1 MAFTSEEIQ
10 TAVEKLVLS
19 TVRQPYDILGA
30 RRTDVSFSDVQE
42 AAAGVFILYPKSP
55 YYCVFLGA
63 QRVKEDVN
71 GLETSFGGLLAA
83 LAALGRDVL
92 PVEDVSSLFNAKSAL
107 TALEGAVSKTAPMDI
122 TKLAAYQRFNSE
134 LGAFL
139 DIARERVVA
148 PTSSGIDIVM
158 TPQEARAALPG
169 LLGSYRSSFLELRS
183 SVTKLAGA
191 IALYSGVNLPSLVA
205 KGVISKARAVLG
217 DHASALDALSKED
230 RLLKIRAAVLDC
242 LAAKASVK
250 TFGSFTGMTEFV
262 NLSGNGGPYLDA
274 HHPGVAASAVG
285 DVFQPYDI
293 FLGVNDGLTV
303 TVDGGTP
310 FNLSLPASLIAVLS
324 GQVAEAPSNASPAGY
339 FIGNGTSPVL
349 PAGSPPNNN
358 ILKIR
363 VKTLTTNI
371 TYTATLTLSSIVG
384 PDIQKRTATQ
394 ICANINA
401 VLPPDVLA
409 EPYFNPLFFQGNL
422 DVSGSIGPVATFAIP
437 GGSGTFD
444 AVTVGSF
451 LSVSSGINAGLWNVL
466 SVVLPATLTAT
477 RLTGVATNALGVPV
491 TIGPALRSIRI
502 RATNPA
508 VQVPNE
514 LEISIIGDGPVTQL
528 AAITIGLA
536 PGLSSKC
543 QPTLARDI
551 VKDLNFKTTKVAF
564 STKFDPTA
572 AVRVFTD
579 PTDPAHL
586 KMLKVSLV
594 GNIVYVPGTITIT
607 IPGGGVLLQPIHIG
621 DIVVLRGQNNTD
633 WIVTLL
639 SDTTI
644 IATGAGV
651 ATTATGVSFD
661 VGDDV
666 LLLRWDVVDVALG
679 LNQGRYYVSSR
690 GVPPTSSILDIYL
703 VAGIPVA
710 SDFTSGTALALD
722 VVLGEE
728 TVAFSSKNSTSLS
741 SRISLTGTGRPLFFS
756 SAPDVQG
763 STPWFFLPSAKSSA
777 AVGDLLELY
786 GAGYNIPTQSSTVF
800 SVDGAIVQ
808 IEPSVSFTPLTW
820 PFGQAPPPFAA
831 LRVGHQIDY
840 DALSVGC
847 TTWLERRENLESYFT
862 ELNRQINPILVSKN
876 PTPVQIADAA
886 AALEAQGKFL
896 TNTLASSLGGSPSN
910 TIETSLGK
918 LVVTPVPQIDT
929 LLRTYKEKGSDRAL
943 DLLLAGSFDTFF
955 SMTPEES
962 SYAGTMQLA
971 LQGVARGDLPI
982 RKGSRASAV
991 QSRFKGTA
999 ESPDYEFTY
1008 DDTEGT
1014 TKPDVP
1020 ADFEKGT

>member
-19 TVRQPYDILGA
+19 TVRQPYDTLGS

-63 QRVKEDVN
+63 QRVKEAVTA
-71 GLETSFGGLLAA
+71 LESSFGGLLQA
-83 LAALGRDVL
+83 LTALGRDVL

-107 TALEGAVSKTAPMDI
+107 QALEGAVAKTAPMDI
-122 TKLAAYQRFNSE
+122 TKLAAYQRFDSE

-148 PTSSGIDIVM
+148 STSSGIDIVM
-158 TPQEARAALPG
+158 TPQEARAALPA
-169 LLGSYRSSFLELRS
+169 LLTSYRAAFLELRS
-183 SVTKLAGA
+183 SVSKLAN
-191 IALYSGVNLPSLVA
+191 ALNVYDGVNLPSLVA
-205 KGVISKARAVLG
+205 KGVISKARVVLG
-217 DHASALDALSKED
+217 DHASELDALSKED

-274 HHPGVAASAVG
+274 NHPGMAASAVG

-303 TVDGGTP
+303 TVDSGVP
-310 FNLSLPASLIAVLS
+310 FSLTLSASSIAVLL
-324 GQVAEAPSNASPAGY
+324 GQVAEAPSNASPDGY
-339 FIGNGTSPVL
+339 FIGDGTNPPL
-349 PAGSPPNNN
+349 PAGFPPNNN
-358 ILKIR
+358 MLKIR
-363 VKTLTTNI
+363 VKSLTTLGL
-371 TYTATLTLSSIVG
+371 YTATIATSSIVG
-384 PDIQKRTATQ
+384 PDIQKRTAEQ
-394 ICANINA
+394 VCSDINSY
-401 VLPPDVLA
+401 LPADIIA
-409 EPYFNPLFFQGNL
+409 EPYFNPLYFQGNL
-422 DVSGSIGPVATFAIP
+422 NVSSAVGPVATFTIP
-437 GGSGTFD
+437 GGSGTFN
-444 AVTVGSF
+444 AVTIGSL
-451 LSVSSGINAGLWNVL
+451 LSVASGANAGLWSVL
-466 SVVLPATLTAT
+466 SVSTTTLSATKLV
-477 RLTGVATNALGVPV
+477 GVATNLPGVPV
-491 TIGPALRSIRI
+491 TIGPKDRSIRI
-502 RATNPA
+502 RATNPL
-508 VQVPNE
+508 VQVPDE
-514 LEISIIGDGPVTQL
+514 LEISIVGDDDVSQL
-528 AAITIGLA
+528 TAITLGLA
-536 PGLSSKC
+536 PGLASKC

-564 STKFDPTA
+564 STSLDPTA
-572 AVRVFTD
+572 TVSVT
-579 PTDPAHL
+579 TDPADPTHL

-594 GNIVYVPGTITIT
+594 GDIVYVSGSITIT
-607 IPGGGVLLQPIHIG
+607 IPGGGILLQPIQIG
-621 DIVVLRGQNNTD
+621 DVVVLRGQGNTD
-633 WIVTLL
+633 WVITSI

-644 IATGAGV
+644 TASGVGV

-661 VGDDV
+661 VGDSITV
-666 LLLRWDVVDVALG
+666 LRWDAVDVALG
-679 LNQGRYYVSSR
+679 LNQGRYYVGSR

-710 SDFTSGTALALD
+710 SDFTDGTAFTFD
-722 VVLGEE
+722 VVIGEE
-728 TVAFSSKNSTSLS
+728 TVVFSSKSNTSLA
-741 SRISLTGTGRPLFFS
+741 SRIQLTGTGRPLFFS
-756 SAPDVQG
+756 SDPDVQG
-763 STPWFFLPSAKSSA
+763 STPWFILPSATSSA
-777 AVGDLLELY
+777 AAGDRLELY
-786 GAGYNIPTQSSTVF
+786 AVNYNIPTQTSTVL
-800 SVDGAIVQ
+800 SVDGAIMQ
-808 IEPSVSFTPLTW
+808 IDPSVSFVPLTW
-820 PFGQAPPPFAA
+820 AFGQAPPPFAA
-831 LRVGHQIDY
+831 LRVGHQFDY

-847 TTWLERRENLESYFT
+847 TTWLNRRENLEAYFT

-896 TNTLASSLGGSPSN
+896 TNTLAGALGGSVDD
-910 TIETSLGK
+910 TVETSLGK

-929 LLRTYKEKGSDRAL
+929 LLKTYKEKGSDRAL

-971 LQGVARGDLPI
+971 LQGVARGDLPV

-991 QSRFKGTA
+991 QSRLKGTA
-999 ESPDYEFTY
+999 ESPDYEFDTT
-1008 DDTEGT
+1008 DTEGNV
-1014 TKPDVP
+1014 KPDVP

>member
-19 TVRQPYDILGA
+19 TVRQPYDTLGS

-63 QRVKEDVN
+63 QRVKEAVTA
-71 GLETSFGGLLAA
+71 LESSFGGLLTA
-83 LAALGRDVL
+83 LTALGRDVL

-107 TALEGAVSKTAPMDI
+107 QALEGAVAKTAPMDI
-122 TKLAAYQRFNSE
+122 TKLAAYQRFDSE
-134 LGAFL
+134 LGVFL

-148 PTSSGIDIVM
+148 STSSGIDIVM

-169 LLGSYRSSFLELRS
+169 LLTSYRAAFIALRS
-183 SVTKLAGA
+183 SVTKLAN
-191 IALYSGVNLPSLVA
+191 ALNVYDGVNLPSLVA
-205 KGVISKARAVLG
+205 KGVISKARVVLG
-217 DHASALDALSKED
+217 DHATELDALSKED

-242 LAAKASVK
+242 LSAKASVK

-274 HHPGVAASAVG
+274 NHPGVAASAVG
-285 DVFQPYDI
+285 DVFQPYNI

-303 TVDGGTP
+303 TVDSGTP
-310 FNLSLPASLIAVLS
+310 FNLALSASSIAVLS
-324 GQVAEAPSNASPAGY
+324 GQVAEAPSNASPDGY
-339 FIGNGTSPVL
+339 FIGNGTNPVL

-358 ILKIR
+358 TLKIR
-363 VKTLTTNI
+363 VKSLITTGL
-371 TYTATLTLSSIVG
+371 YTATIATSSIIG
-384 PDIQKRTATQ
+384 PDIQKRTAVQ
-394 ICANINA
+394 VCSDINA

-409 EPYFNPLFFQGNL
+409 EPYFNPLYFQGNL
-422 DVSGSIGPVATFAIP
+422 DVSGSVGPVATFTIP
-437 GGSGTFD
+437 GGSGTFN
-444 AVTVGSF
+444 AVTIGSLLSVESGIDAGLWTV
-451 LSVSSGINAGLWNVL
+451 LSVSTTTL
-466 SVVLPATLTAT
+466 SATK
-477 RLTGVATNALGVPV
+477 LTGSATNALGVPT
-491 TIGPALRSIRI
+491 TIGPTDRSIRI
-502 RATNPA
+502 RATNPTA
-508 VQVPNE
+508 QLPDE
-514 LEISIIGDGPVTQL
+514 LEISIVGDDDVSQL
-528 AAITIGLA
+528 TAITLGFA
-536 PGLSSKC
+536 PGLASKC

-564 STKFDPTA
+564 STKLDPTA
-572 AVRVFTD
+572 TVSVTTD
-579 PTDPAHL
+579 PVDPTHL

-594 GNIVYVPGTITIT
+594 GNVVYVPGTITIT
-607 IPGGGVLLQPIHIG
+607 IPGGGVLLQPIQLG
-621 DIVVLRGQNNTD
+621 DVVVLRGQNNTD
-633 WIVTLL
+633 WVIT
-639 SDTTI
+639 SINDTTI
-644 IATGAGV
+644 VATGAGL
-651 ATTATGVSFD
+651 ATTASGVSFD
-661 VGDDV
+661 VGDSV
-666 LLLRWDVVDVALG
+666 TVLRWDAADVALG
-679 LNQGRYYVSSR
+679 LNQGRYYVGSR
-690 GVPPTSSILDIYL
+690 GVPPTASILDIYL

-710 SDFTSGTALALD
+710 SDFTNGTALTFEA
-722 VVLGEE
+722 VIGEE
-728 TVAFSSKNSTSLS
+728 TVVFSSKNSTSLS
-741 SRISLTGTGRPLFFS
+741 SRIQLTGTGRPLFFS

-763 STPWFFLPSAKSSA
+763 GTPWFFLPSAKSSA
-777 AVGDLLELY
+777 AVGDMLELY
-786 GAGYNIPTQSSTVF
+786 GAGYNIPTQSSTVL
-800 SVDGAIVQ
+800 SVDGAILQ
-808 IEPSVSFTPLTW
+808 IEPSVSFTPLAW
-820 PFGQAPPPFAA
+820 AFGQAPPPFAA

-840 DALSVGC
+840 SLLSVGC
-847 TTWLERRENLESYFT
+847 TDWLERRENLESYFT

-896 TNTLASSLGGSPSN
+896 TNTLASSLGGSPSS

-955 SMTPEES
+955 AMTPEES

-991 QSRFKGTA
+991 QSRLKGTA

-1008 DDTEGT
+1008 DDTEGNV
-1014 TKPDVP
+1014 KPDVP
-1020 ADFEKGT
+1020 ADYEKNT